1 MTTLVEHAPT
11 LRVAFVGEVDH
22 GKSTLLGRLLYDTGA
37 ITPDRLGT
45 SIGDGGLAF
54 LLDGLV
60 EEQAD
65 LFTLDT
71 AQAVVET
78 GGRRY
83 VLIDVPGHLE
93 LLKNMVT
100 GASHAEVGVVVVDC
114 LERAAEQTARHL
126 RVLAM
131 MGVRACVATVTK
143 MDLVGYDEKAFQAV
157 AAEVV
162 GLAEGCGIDLAAVV
176 PVSAVGG
183 LNVTGAVAPELS
195 WYGGEPLLETLS
207 KLEVR
212 PAGEGPLRL
221 QVQGLSAGRVLGR
234 VLSGVAVPGQ
244 RLTDGRHRGT
254 WVLGGIERFGEP
266 PLERAVIG
274 DCVGLLLDGEPPP
287 SGALLTLEG
296 EPASWGNR
304 WTARVLCTAEAGF
317 AAGDR
322 CVVRHAG
329 TSLDGTIAAID
340 RRWSSAGPETA
351 GRGGEQ
357 VAFSETA
364 ALRLDLDRPAAAD
377 TVRDCPPLGRFM
389 LCDADGHAVGLGVVD
404 GISGEGGT
412 R

>member
-71 AQAVVET
+71 AQAVLET

-114 LERAAEQTARHL
+114 LERAAEQTARHM

-131 MGVRACVATVTK
+131 MGVRVCVATVTK
-143 MDLVGYDEKAFQAV
+143 MDLIGYERRAFQEV
-157 AAEVV
+157 ADEVA
-162 GLAEGCGIDLAAVV
+162 GLADGCGIELAAVV
-176 PVSAVGG
+176 PVSALGG
-183 LNVTGAVAPELS
+183 LNVTGAVAPEIP
-195 WYGGEPLLETLS
+195 WYDGEALLETLAG
-207 KLEVR
+207 LEVR

-221 QVQGLSAGRVLGR
+221 QVQGVSAGRVLGR
-234 VLSGVAVPGQ
+234 VLSGVAKPGQ
-244 RLTDGRHRGT
+244 RLTDGLDPGT
-254 WVLGGIERFGEP
+254 WILGGIERFGEP
-266 PLERAVIG
+266 PLDEAVMG
-274 DCVGLLLDGEPPP
+274 DCVGLLLDGEPPSP
-287 SGALLTLEG
+287 GALLTLEDQ
-296 EPASWGNR
+296 PPSWGSR
-304 WTARVLCTAEAGF
+304 WEARVLCTAEAGF
-317 AAGDR
+317 AEGDR

-329 TSLDGTIAAID
+329 ASLAGTVALVD
-340 RRWSSAGPETA
+340 RRWSSADPETA
-351 GRGGEQ
+351 GGGGAR

-364 ALRLDLDRPAAAD
+364 ALRIDLDRPAAAD
-377 TVRDCPPLGRFM
+377 TVRDCLPLGRFM
-389 LCDADGHAVGLGVVD
+389 LCDDGGHAVGLGVVD
-404 GISGEGGT
+404 GITS
-412 R
+412 